1 MPRMTQ
7 RPNLPHCCPE
17 LVQHWPLPHAVPG
30 AVLVSG
36 RFDPHK
42 LGADDFQR
50 CAVQTPAS
58 IQRSVAKRQT
68 EFLAG
73 RLCAREALSQLD
85 GRLHT
90 PMLGE
95 DRAPIWPGDVCGS
108 ITHSTGWAAAV
119 VAHKQ
124 QWRGLGLDTENLLSH
139 DRASRLAGE
148 ILTAAE
154 LADMA
159 AGPQDQVALRV
170 TLTFSI
176 KEALFKAL
184 YPIVQKR
191 FYFEDAQLLEWSAD
205 GNARLRLLIDL
216 SSEWHA
222 GKELDGQFSVLGD
235 HLLSLVAVE
244 G

>member
-1 MPRMTQ
+1 M
-7 RPNLPHCCPE
+7 
-17 LVQHWPLPHAVPG
+17 PHALPG
-30 AVLVSG
+30 ALLVSG

-42 LGADDFQR
+42 LSAGDFQR
-50 CAVQTPAS
+50 CAIETPAS

-73 RLCAREALSQLD
+73 RLCAREAMRQLD
-85 GRLHT
+85 GRLHI
-90 PMLGE
+90 PALGE
-95 DRAPIWPGDVCGS
+95 DRAPVWPGDVCGS

-119 VAHKQ
+119 VAPRQ

-139 DRASRLAGE
+139 ERAERLAGE

-159 AGPQDQVALRV
+159 AGPDDQVALRV

-184 YPIVQKR
+184 YPMVQKR

-205 GNARLRLLIDL
+205 GRARLRLLIDL

-222 GKELDGQFSVLGD
+222 GKELEGQFSVLGD